1 MTIHPKVDDAPSID
15 SYVQLMMKKQ
25 RLRSTTLLVAMSI
38 PGARHQPM
46 EPRMTTPNRVRLS
59 RFPVR
64 LLAIVATFSMLAV
77 ACAGSDAEDSSQD
90 STAAEVETA
99 EDGNGEPTD
108 DAEVDDEPT
117 EDSAPETVPPVTA
130 DDIPVAQTPPGG
142 YGDVMP
148 APVLSGCTE
157 PLSDEVVD
165 MRGMWQI
172 VGPENEGDV
181 ATGAVQRIEQ
191 CGNRMVIT
199 SGGVVHDMRVDGT
212 LDNGVNDVAASDLTT
227 PVRVAAFWE
236 DGVHV
241 LRPDGVPIEVTRH
254 LDGDQLI
261 WRYVDF
267 SARLDRIG
275 PVDMEA

>member
-1 MTIHPKVDDAPSID
+1 MKHRMTI
-15 SYVQLMMKKQ
+15 
-25 RLRSTTLLVAMSI
+25 
-38 PGARHQPM
+38 
-46 EPRMTTPNRVRLS
+46 PNRVRLS

-64 LLAIVATFSMLAV
+64 LLAMVATFAILAV
-77 ACAGSDAEDSSQD
+77 ACGGGDAEDSSPD
-90 STAAEVETA
+90 STPAEVETV
-99 EDGNGEPTD
+99 EDGNREEPTD
-108 DAEVDDEPT
+108 DTEVEQEPT
-117 EDSAPETVPPVTA
+117 ENSAPETVPPVTA

-157 PLSDEVVD
+157 PLSDDAVD

-172 VGPENEGDV
+172 VGPENENENENEGDV
-181 ATGAVQRIEQ
+181 AVGEVQRIEQ

-212 LDNGVNDVAASDLTT
+212 VENGVNDVAARDFTT
-227 PVRVAAFWE
+227 PARVAAFWE
-236 DGVHV
+236 DDVHV
-241 LRPDGVPIEVTRH
+241 LRPDGLPIEVTRH

-261 WRYVDF
+261 WRYVGF

-275 PVDMEA
+275 PPDMDA

>member
-1 MTIHPKVDDAPSID
+1 
-15 SYVQLMMKKQ
+15 
-25 RLRSTTLLVAMSI
+25 
-38 PGARHQPM
+38 
-46 EPRMTTPNRVRLS
+46 MTTPNRVRLS

-64 LLAIVATFSMLAV
+64 LLAIVATFAVLAV
-77 ACAGSDAEDSSQD
+77 ACGGSDAEDSSQD
-90 STAAEVETA
+90 STPAEVETV
-99 EDGNGEPTD
+99 EDGKGESTD
-108 DAEVDDEPT
+108 DAEVDEEPT
-117 EDSAPETVPPVTA
+117 EDSTPETVPPVTA
-130 DDIPVAQTPPGG
+130 EDIPVAQTPPAG
-142 YGDVMP
+142 YGDMMP

-157 PLSDEVVD
+157 PMSDDAVD

-181 ATGAVQRIEQ
+181 AVGEVQRIEQ

-212 LDNGVNDVAASDLTT
+212 LDNGVNDVAASDFTT

-241 LRPDGVPIEVTRH
+241 LRPDGLPVEVTRH

-261 WRYVDF
+261 WRYIGF
-267 SARLDRIG
+267 AARLERIG
-275 PVDMEA
+275 PADMEA